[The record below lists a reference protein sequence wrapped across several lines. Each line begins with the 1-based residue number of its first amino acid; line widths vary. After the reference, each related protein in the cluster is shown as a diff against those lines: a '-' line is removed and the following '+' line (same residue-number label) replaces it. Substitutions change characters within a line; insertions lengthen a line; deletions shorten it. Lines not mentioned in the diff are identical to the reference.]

1 MCMSKN
7 VVCVE
12 SCVKMSS
19 DVNLKAI
26 IAKCNNV
33 DNIDCI
39 IEAIINSIQAN
50 GNNILCKINTSH
62 SNNIE
67 SIEIIDDGEGF
78 NDKNI
83 KNFKTLYAEH
93 DNNENKIGCKGY
105 GRIYYKKAFDIVEV
119 CSFNSDE
126 NYKKVNFVFTDDD
139 FTKTDNIELHTHTH
153 TKTMKQVYYY

>member
-1 MCMSKN
+1 MSMN

-83 KNFKTLYAEH
+83 KNFKTLKYVLLIVM
-93 DNNENKIGCKGY
+93 KTI
-105 GRIYYKKAFDIVEV
+105 KK
-119 CSFNSDE
+119 
-126 NYKKVNFVFTDDD
+126 
-139 FTKTDNIELHTHTH
+139 
-153 TKTMKQVYYY
+153 

>member
-1 MCMSKN
+1 MSKN

-67 SIEIIDDGEGF
+67 SIE
-78 NDKNI
+78 
-83 KNFKTLYAEH
+83 
-93 DNNENKIGCKGY
+93 
-105 GRIYYKKAFDIVEV
+105 
-119 CSFNSDE
+119 
-126 NYKKVNFVFTDDD
+126 
-139 FTKTDNIELHTHTH
+139 NIE
-153 TKTMKQVYYY
+153 KK